1 MSRNNGKKVLEW
13 VAGSTGY
20 TAGGAGTEQE
30 TARLELGLRDDEI
43 AEIHKVIVNTMLEED
58 YDAAKGVE
66 LVSWLSMDPNSVYA
80 ETLLEDLETILYNT
94 RREESKGILVG
105 VETVLRIDRE
115 HIYDFDH
122 PILVGTDLGIG
133 IMASTDTGVLDPNAE
148 AHFRV
153 FFTRRKANASELNQ
167 ILLKRR

>member
-1 MSRNNGKKVLEW
+1 MSNKNNKVLEW
-13 VAGSTGY
+13 VAASTGY
-20 TAGGAGTEQE
+20 TAGGAATEEE
-30 TARLELGLRDDEI
+30 TARIVLGLRDDEL
-43 AEIHKVIVNTMLEED
+43 AEIHKVIVNSMLEED

-105 VETVLRIDRE
+105 VETVQTIDRE
-115 HIYDFDH
+115 RVYDFEH

-133 IMASTDTGVLDPNAE
+133 IYASTDVGVLNANAE

-153 FFTRRKANASELNQ
+153 FFTRRKANVAELNQ